1 MNEFSVHF
9 QLTSTE
15 ITQLSTLIW
24 WTCWYSALSFALIN
38 RSSSLFI
45 LNCKIG
51 ICWGFPCS
59 LNKYCHSKR
68 NDFPS
73 LRFFIFPFFCVECLA
88 FNHHILYLL
97 FSIPKDKQCTS
108 LFSIFF
114 CSFTIRTKIFH
125 SLQNAKKMLSDTLSQ
140 IQISLKH
147 WRQRDKTN
155 LWQVS
160 WYKSALLLP
169 MIHENRKNERTRFRT
184 VEFYSGRY
192 NLKLKFYTTPSIL
205 NRNGI
210 RV

>member
-9 QLTSTE
+9 QLAPKLPSCPHLFDGRVG
-15 ITQLSTLIW
+15 IPHSLLRSLIVLLLLCLSWIVKLVFAEAFLVL
-24 WTCWYSALSFALIN
+24 WTNIAI
-38 RSSSLFI
+38 RSEMIFLHWDFLF
-45 LNCKIG
+45 
-51 ICWGFPCS
+51 F
-59 LNKYCHSKR
+59 H
-68 NDFPS
+68 
-73 LRFFIFPFFCVECLA
+73 FFCVECLA

-125 SLQNAKKMLSDTLSQ
+125 SLQNAKKMLSDTLLQ

-160 WYKSALLLP
+160 WYKSA
-169 MIHENRKNERTRFRT
+169 
-184 VEFYSGRY
+184 
-192 NLKLKFYTTPSIL
+192 TTTIANDSWE
-205 NRNGI
+205 
-210 RV
+210 